1 MVSLLGMLSL
11 LGCSKAS
18 ESGNTAPGLRKIQ
31 LQLNWLPDA
40 QHGGFYAA
48 KAAGYFSEAG
58 LDVEI
63 IPGGPGTAVLPK
75 LAMGRCD
82 FAIGNADQVLLA
94 RAQDADVVAVFAAMQ
109 NSPRCIIVHEKSGIE
124 NFEQL
129 NNLTLA
135 VGDGK
140 AYAEYLKS
148 LLPLTNVRIVSYTGS
163 VAKFLIE
170 DNFAQ
175 QGYSFSEPI
184 AAKMKGGD
192 PRCLMVSDLGFN
204 PYASVVVTRNETIQQ
219 DAELVKKFVEAIR
232 KGWQTYLDSP
242 DAANDLIREVNTDM
256 KAEML
261 SESAKAIH
269 GLCLPDEGTQLGA
282 MEESRWT
289 TLRSQLVKL
298 DLLPE
303 SAAPA
308 TEAFVA
314 P

>member
-1 MVSLLGMLSL
+1 M
-11 LGCSKAS
+11 GCGKTS
-18 ESGNTAPGLRKIQ
+18 EPSAVNTANGLRKVQ

-63 IPGGPGTAVLPK
+63 VPGGPGTAVLPK

-129 NNLTLA
+129 TDLTLA
-135 VGDGK
+135 IGDGK
-140 AYAEYLKS
+140 AYAEYLKGRV
-148 LLPLTNVRIVSYTGS
+148 PLTNVRIVSYTGS

-170 DNFAQ
+170 DDFAQ

-184 AAKMKGGD
+184 TARMKGGD

-204 PYASVVVTRNETIQQ
+204 PYASVVVTQNETLEKDSEI
-219 DAELVKKFVEAIR
+219 VSKFVNAVR

-242 DAANDLIREVNTDM
+242 DAANELIREVNTQM
-256 KAEML
+256 TAEML
-261 SESAKAIH
+261 SESAKAIRE
-269 GLCLPDEGTQLGA
+269 LCLPTEDTSLGA

-289 TLRSQLVKL
+289 TLRQQLMEL
-298 DLLPE
+298 SLLPE
-303 SAAPA
+303 TAAPA
-308 TEAFVA
+308 TEAFVER
-314 P
+314 